1 MHSLSPLFTLQP
13 PPAIDSQP
21 MISIDVCVCVFLFEV
36 LSNKKFDVGT
46 ISSFFFLNDTDV
58 IDVGTIQSTRIVIY
72 DVGTIQSTRI
82 VILTLSGDFI
92 YKHKVYDLLILLIII

>member
-1 MHSLSPLFTLQP
+1 M
-13 PPAIDSQP
+13 
-21 MISIDVCVCVFLFEV
+21 CVFFKYCPIKNLTSVPLV
-36 LSNKKFDVGT
+36 L
-46 ISSFFFLNDTDV
+46 FFFLNDTDV

-82 VILTLSGDFI
+82 VILNLSGDFI